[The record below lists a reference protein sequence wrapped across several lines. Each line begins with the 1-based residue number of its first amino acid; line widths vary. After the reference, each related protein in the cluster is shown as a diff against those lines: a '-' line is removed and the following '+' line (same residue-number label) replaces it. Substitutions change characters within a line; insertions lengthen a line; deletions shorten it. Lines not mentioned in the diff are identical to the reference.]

1 MIVYGI
7 NTCSDSKKAVQ
18 ALEELGKEVQFRDI
32 RATPLSEAEWAELV
46 GEFGDRLVNKKSTEW
61 RGLSD
66 WLKHSEADAQLA
78 AKPKL
83 MVSPVIRDGKDF
95 YLGWDESVQVALGVT

>member
-7 NTCSDSKKAVQ
+7 NTCTQSQKAIK
-18 ALEELGKEVQFRDI
+18 ALETAGKDVLFRDI
-32 RATPLSEAEWAELV
+32 RANPLSDAEWSELV

-66 WLKHSEADAQLA
+66 WLKHSEAEDQLA

-83 MVSPVIRDGKDF
+83 MVSPVIRDGDSF
-95 YLGWDESVQVALGVT
+95 YLGWDQVVQETLL